1 MCLLEIPNSHGL
13 SGDMRRLLR
22 DQRIMKIF
30 CDGTSGAD
38 RRSLGIEYIDNHVDL
53 EDITASLMGATG
65 VQRGLARILNLAWPQ
80 KAVRVTKDQR
90 DKKSVFFFAAI
101 EQGKKP
107 RLKGLDEI
115 PDRIRRYA
123 AMDAWCTMMAYL
135 GLRQVAQHEGENCS
149 SLMI

>member
-1 MCLLEIPNSHGL
+1 M
-13 SGDMRRLLR
+13 
-22 DQRIMKIF
+22 
-30 CDGTSGAD
+30 
-38 RRSLGIEYIDNHVDL
+38 
-53 EDITASLMGATG
+53 
-65 VQRGLARILNLAWPQ
+65 ARILNLAWPQ

-107 RLKGLDEI
+107 RLKALDEI

-135 GLRQVAQHEGENCS
+135 GLRQVAQHEGKIVPV
-149 SLMI
+149 LMI